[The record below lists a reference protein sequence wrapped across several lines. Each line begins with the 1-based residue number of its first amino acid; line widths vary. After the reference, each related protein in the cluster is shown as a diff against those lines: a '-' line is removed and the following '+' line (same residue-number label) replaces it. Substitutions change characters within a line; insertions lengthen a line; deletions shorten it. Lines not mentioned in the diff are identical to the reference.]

1 MKYKDFVNATIMD
14 FSAIEFKNIKTLLIG
29 EYIQFSFLED
39 DQIDQYIFSEKLC
52 DYIEKLELKTRTS
65 FQKHLVNYSIF
76 LDKLVSNK
84 IAKAPKGNKKVMD
97 PQLIPRARRYY
108 EKAKESGKKQ
118 FQSVPQLIDYC
129 RVMFCLYN
137 SALQSDAK
145 QFENFDLSIDALSIE
160 QIIFNMKQ
168 EQAKKLNYQVAEFF
182 SKNGIYSSEVF
193 YLIMT
198 IIVYCELK
206 NSKNQG
212 E

>member
-1 MKYKDFVNATIMD
+1 M
-14 FSAIEFKNIKTLLIG
+14 L
-29 EYIQFSFLED
+29 
-39 DQIDQYIFSEKLC
+39 
-52 DYIEKLELKTRTS
+52 
-65 FQKHLVNYSIF
+65 
-76 LDKLVSNK
+76 
-84 IAKAPKGNKKVMD
+84 
-97 PQLIPRARRYY
+97 
-108 EKAKESGKKQ
+108 
-118 FQSVPQLIDYC
+118 
-129 RVMFCLYN
+129 CLYN

-160 QIIFNMKQ
+160 KIIFNMKQ
-168 EQAKKLNYQVAEFF
+168 EQAKKLNFQVAEFF